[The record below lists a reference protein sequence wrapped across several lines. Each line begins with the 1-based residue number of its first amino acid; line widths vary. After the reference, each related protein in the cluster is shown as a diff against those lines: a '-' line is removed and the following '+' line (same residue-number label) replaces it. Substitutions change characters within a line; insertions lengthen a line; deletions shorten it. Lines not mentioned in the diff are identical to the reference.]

1 MLASVQ
7 PFTYITSIEQ
17 EIDWKDGNLILA
29 ERTKERGMMDK
40 PEEAAGSQKTPV
52 SNKERT
58 SAKDVVRISLGAAIG
73 VLITTIGLGY
83 LIGRINSPNWEDPIN
98 VHNFI
103 ATHYSGRFL
112 ETAGRQP
119 LPKSDPIELRFRL
132 GDRYLVYRTDTEK
145 ITEEVLPIDEL
156 LALSHQPGRSKENQS
171 LLQNAFALGAVA
183 VAPLNNV
190 RVSLGSY
197 VGKAGKGKFA
207 GVATAAVVLG
217 AGGFLGYHFGFKGD
231 PDYSDYSSK
240 PFQEMRSEKALW
252 RRIAE
257 HYRTKSSRAPSSAA
271 PSATP

>member
-1 MLASVQ
+1 
-7 PFTYITSIEQ
+7 
-17 EIDWKDGNLILA
+17 
-29 ERTKERGMMDK
+29 MDK
-40 PEEAAGSQKTPV
+40 LDETAGSQETQV

-83 LIGRINSPNWEDPIN
+83 LIGRINSPHSEDPID
-98 VHNFI
+98 VYNFI

-119 LPKSDPIELRFRL
+119 VPEREPIELRFRL
-132 GDRYLVYRTDTEK
+132 GDQYLVYRTDPEE
-145 ITEEVLPIDEL
+145 ITEEALPIDEL
-156 LALSHQPGRSKENQS
+156 LALSHQPRRSKENQS
-171 LLQNAFALGAVA
+171 LVQNAFALGAVA
-183 VAPLNNV
+183 VAPLNTV

-207 GVATAAVVLG
+207 GVAIAAVVLG
-217 AGGFLGYHFGFKGD
+217 AGGFLGYHWGFKGD

-240 PFQEMRSEKALW
+240 PFQEMRSDKARW
-252 RRIAE
+252 RQLAE
-257 HYRTKSSRAPSSAA
+257 YHRTKSSRAPSRAA